1 MIESNIIYNLEDFRA
16 LILDKA
22 KEGAYYLTYD
32 DFYFEQIDRKEM
44 ITRDIYAVA
53 NRYTRSFNV
62 IKYICFKVKEDYT
75 TKEMYDFISLLREK
89 AIILVTIFNQKKK
102 ECFFIYVSSKKD
114 SEIEKQIEKLL
125 EMEEN

>member
-1 MIESNIIYNLEDFRA
+1 MVESNIIYNLEDFRT
-16 LILDKA
+16 LILDKT

-32 DFYFEQIDRKEM
+32 DFYFEQINKNEM
-44 ITRDIYAVA
+44 ITREIYAVA

-62 IKYICFKVKEDYT
+62 IKYISFRVKENYT

-89 AIILVTIFNQKKK
+89 AIIIVSIFNQKKK
-102 ECFFIYVSSKKD
+102 ECFLVYVSSKKD

>member
-1 MIESNIIYNLEDFRA
+1 MVESNIIYNLEDFRA

-32 DFYFEQIDRKEM
+32 DFYFEQIDKKEM

-62 IKYICFKVKEDYT
+62 IKYICFKVKEDYK
-75 TKEMYDFISLLREK
+75 TKEMYDFISLLKEK
-89 AIILVTIFNQKKK
+89 AIIIVSIFNQKKK
-102 ECFFIYVSSKKD
+102 ECFLVYVSSKKD

-125 EMEEN
+125 EMED